1 MLVIL
6 FFILFVGLSSLHQT
20 SSYCGTKPRLVAAE
34 PSDLNIVCSQSSI
47 QVKPEAG
54 SNEETQV
61 LHLAKIT
68 NHPNYSPGTEKDVGA
83 DLKGP
88 YAGGDIA
95 VYHLRDDSKTKLK
108 KAMKARK
115 LWPACLPKRPEEYTS
130 KQGIFA
136 GWIDQE
142 PFYRVSTDKIS
153 TYEMNYL
160 TLRATQV
167 QSLTICRL
175 FYQKIPVGRR
185 GCL

>member
-1 MLVIL
+1 MVVIL
-6 FFILFVGLSSLHQT
+6 FVILFVGLSSLHQT

-61 LHLAKIT
+61 LHLEKIT
-68 NHPNYSPGTEKDVGA
+68 NHPDYSPGTTNDVGA

-95 VYHLRDDSKTKLK
+95 VYHLREESKTKLK

-115 LWPACLPKRPEEYTS
+115 LWPACLPRRPEEYTG

-175 FYQKIPVGRR
+175 FSSKLFVR
-185 GCL
+185 